1 MTKAIIIEDEKL
13 AAQKLLKMIS
23 EIDPEINIIG
33 IIGSIEEAVN
43 FLSNNT
49 PDLIF
54 LDIHLSDGP
63 CFNIFDQVEVDAPI
77 IFTTAYDQYAIKA
90 FKQNSIDYLLKPISE
105 EELINSIEKY
115 KKVSKGNKA
124 DIDFSRIAALLNAK
138 KDIQKRFMVYAGS
151 KILPVNT
158 EDVAYFFAESKAVFL
173 ATFSNRTFPINYSLE
188 NVLNVLDE
196 DVFYRINRKIIVN
209 IKAIKEVSQYSKSKL
224 KVTLEPSPSFEAF
237 VPLEK
242 ITAFKRWLNK

>member
-13 AAQKLLKMIS
+13 AAQKLLKMLS

-33 IIGSIEEAVN
+33 IIGSIEEAVS

-63 CFNIFDQVEVDAPI
+63 CFNIFDQVEVEAPI

-105 EELINSIEKY
+105 EELINSIEKF
-115 KKVSKGNKA
+115 KKVSKNTKS
-124 DIDFSRIAALLNAK
+124 DIDFNRIAALLHAK
-138 KDIQKRFMVYAGS
+138 KDLQKRFMVYAGS

-158 EDVAYFFAESKAVFL
+158 EDIAYFFAESKAVFL

>member
-1 MTKAIIIEDEKL
+1 MINAVIIEDEKL
-13 AAQKLLKMIS
+13 AAQKLLKLIS
-23 EIDPEINIIG
+23 DADPEINIIG
-33 IIGSIEEAVN
+33 IIASIEEAVD
-43 FLSNNT
+43 FLTRNS

-63 CFNIFDQVEVDAPI
+63 CFNIFDQVKVDVPI
-77 IFTTAYDQYAIKA
+77 IFTTAFDQYAIKA

-105 EELINSIEKY
+105 DDLVKSLEKFR
-115 KKVSKGNKA
+115 KVTKDNKA
-124 DIDFSRIAALLNAK
+124 DIDFNRIAALLGEK
-138 KDIQKRFMVYAGS
+138 KDFQKRFMVYAGS

-158 EDVAYFFAESKAVFL
+158 EDIAYFFAESKAVFL
-173 ATFSNRTFPINYSLE
+173 STFSHRTFPINYSLE
-188 NVLNVLDE
+188 NVFNVLDE
-196 DVFYRINRKIIVN
+196 DIFYRINRKIIIN

-242 ITAFKRWLNK
+242 ITSFKRWLNK